1 MWLVICNNTKENLLR
16 EPKKKKVKFHK
27 ITSYSWNFQNFTFV
41 FTIGQFTVVCLVSQ
55 PLSEREAEVD
65 LVLIKNLDPFLM

>member
-1 MWLVICNNTKENLLR
+1 M
-16 EPKKKKVKFHK
+16 EPKDSSCKSMKFEPDFSEA
-27 ITSYSWNFQNFTFV
+27 I
-41 FTIGQFTVVCLVSQ
+41 IGQFTVVCLVSQ